1 MITYY
6 DGNIFDSDAKI
17 ICHQVNT
24 YGVMGAGIAAEV
36 KERFPEVYT
45 EYNAFCAANDQ
56 DMLLGAVLFSPT
68 QNGFIANCF
77 SQKGMDTHYDA
88 FDHCMRM
95 VKEFAEEH
103 DDAKIAIPYKMGC
116 GIAGGDWHTVEQI
129 INRVFDGS
137 DLEVEIWKLV

>member
-1 MITYY
+1 MITYH

-45 EYNAFCAANDQ
+45 EYNAFCGANDQ
-56 DMLLGAVLFSPT
+56 DMLLRAVLFSIT
-68 QNGFIANCF
+68 QKGFIANCF
-77 SQKGMDTHYDA
+77 SQQGMNTHYDA
-88 FDHCMRM
+88 FDICMRI

-103 DDAKIAIPYKMGC
+103 DNAKIAIPYKMGC
-116 GIAGGDWHTVEQI
+116 GIAGGDWNTVEQI
-129 INRVFDGS
+129 IHDVFDGS